1 MEKIDRLGWAAGIG
15 AYVYGLRIGVRTNDA
30 DVLDR
35 IAERLPPAWE
45 PACAPFVD
53 FLYSLRV
60 GKSESRRNT
69 RNYHLLYFGLQ
80 RIARTM
86 DLDAAFDELESHL
99 QMRVTLFAT
108 HRVLVHAG
116 VVGWRGRA
124 IVVPGYSRA
133 GKSSLV
139 VELLKLGATYYSD
152 EYAVL
157 DGRGHVHPYARRL
170 SLRQQGDLP
179 PLRLTAADLGAET
192 GSGPLPIGLVA
203 VAKYRPGDHWRPRP
217 LSAGQTV
224 WELLNCTIS
233 AQQQPETA
241 VHVLERAVAA
251 GAVGQKGFRGETAE
265 TAELLLREVERSET
279 AGPVRLV
286 A

>member
-1 MEKIDRLGWAAGIG
+1 MEKIDRLGWAAGIS
-15 AYVYGLRIGVRTNDA
+15 AYVYGMRVGVRTNDA

-45 PACAPFVD
+45 PACSPFVD
-53 FLYSLRV
+53 LLYSLKV
-60 GKSESRRNT
+60 GGADARRNS
-69 RNYHLLYFGLQ
+69 RNYTLLYFGLQ

-86 DLDAAFDELESHL
+86 DLDEAFDELEGHL
-99 QMRVTLFAT
+99 QMRVALLAT
-108 HRVLVHAG
+108 QRVLIHAG

-139 VELLKLGATYYSD
+139 AELLKLGATYYSD

-179 PLRLTAADLGAET
+179 PLRRTAADFGAET
-192 GSGPLPIGLVA
+192 GFGPLPIGLVA
-203 VAKYRPGDHWRPRP
+203 VAKYRPGAHWRPRR
-217 LSAGQTV
+217 LTAGQTV
-224 WELLNCTIS
+224 WELLNCTLS
-233 AQQQPETA
+233 AQQQPEAA
-241 VHVLERAVAA
+241 VHVLERAVVA

-265 TAELLLREVERSET
+265 TAELLLREVERSE
-279 AGPVRLV
+279 AGESLL
-286 A
+286 AA